1 MKALE
6 RPSYLDKAPEQKFW
20 EVQVEYRDVN
30 KEHCCS
36 FHFFACPVK
45 AAAFARSNRVSF
57 DANKDF
63 FYITVEKVRKE
74 EVLNIFNPHP
84 MSPAGY
90 RTKLPPW

>member
-6 RPSYLDKAPEQKFW
+6 RPSYLNKNSEQKFW
-20 EVQVEYRDVN
+20 EIQIEYIDAN

-36 FHFFACPVK
+36 FHFFNCPIK

-63 FYITVEKVRKE
+63 FYSDVEKVRKRRG
-74 EVLNIFNPHP
+74 VKHF
-84 MSPAGY
+84 
-90 RTKLPPW
+90 